1 MRMNVEY
8 GNGKKSIVNE
18 AVAKILEARKVL
30 KILGPAKQPER
41 EKAPKA
47 KKVTVK

>member
-8 GNGKKSIVNE
+8 ENGKKSIVSE
-18 AVAKILEARKVL
+18 SVAKILEARKVL
-30 KILGPAKQPER
+30 KILGPAKQQDR

-47 KKVTVK
+47 KKVIVK